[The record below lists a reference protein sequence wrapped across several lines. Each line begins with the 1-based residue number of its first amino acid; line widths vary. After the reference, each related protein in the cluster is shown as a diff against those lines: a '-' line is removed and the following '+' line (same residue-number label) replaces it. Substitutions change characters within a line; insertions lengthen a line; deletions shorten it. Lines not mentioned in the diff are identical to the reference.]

1 MKIPEGVKK
10 DIMRKLNKVHIACG
24 VLTEIEADNGSQA
37 KINDDQYSELQQYQD
52 YNCKKSANQINVT
65 D

>member
-37 KINDDQYSELQQYQD
+37 KINDD
-52 YNCKKSANQINVT
+52 
-65 D
+65 